1 MATNWEKF
9 YPYVQPYVPGCP
21 EVVIDTHLQEAAEE
35 FCARS
40 EVWRAELETIKV
52 VKSSADY
59 ELDTPAGA
67 LVENVLFLYLDGK
80 LLSQVHDG
88 NFIAPLTSTGEPLT
102 GRPSM
107 FSIFGDTSVRLYPT
121 PDVKYT
127 ITGLVAL
134 KPSLRSSGVED
145 FIFNTHGRSIAT
157 GAVARLTGI
166 PGKEWTNPDVSYGHM
181 SEFQRKICA
190 AKARDPRRSVLR
202 VASVN
207 FAGQ

>member
-40 EVWRAELETIKV
+40 EVWRADLETIKIV
-52 VKSSADY
+52 GGTADY
-59 ELDTPAGA
+59 ELDAPTGA
-67 LVENVLFLYLDGK
+67 LIENVL
-80 LLSQVHDG
+80 LLRVEGRPLTQVHDG
-88 NFIAPLTSTGEPLT
+88 NFTPTVLPTGAPVT

-107 FSIFGDTSVRLYPT
+107 FSILGDTSVRLYPT
-121 PDVKYT
+121 PDVKYNME
-127 ITGLVAL
+127 GLVVL
-134 KPSLRSSGVED
+134 KPSLRSRGVED
-145 FIFNTHGRSIAT
+145 FIFNTHGRSIAV

-166 PGKEWTNPDVSYGHM
+166 PGKEWTNPDVAYSHM

-190 AKARDPRRSVLR
+190 AKTRDPRRSKLR
-202 VASVN
+202 VAPMN
-207 FAGQ
+207 FSG